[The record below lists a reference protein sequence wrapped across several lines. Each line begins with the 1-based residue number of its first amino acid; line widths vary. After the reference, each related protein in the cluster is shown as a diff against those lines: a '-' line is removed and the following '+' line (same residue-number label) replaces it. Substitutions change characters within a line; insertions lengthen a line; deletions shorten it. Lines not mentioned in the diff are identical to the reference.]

1 MHLYFKKKF
10 IFLITL
16 ECNWASWGHNFLKG
30 LPVSLTCRPPWTPL
44 FDLETVEVL
53 EGPRGGRVHMGR
65 GFAFLQRCVCEQ
77 TLSMS
82 VDRLLLEP
90 CWRGR
95 RKLVPS
101 LSPAT
106 MGTMEEETAI

>member
-1 MHLYFKKKF
+1 
-10 IFLITL
+10 
-16 ECNWASWGHNFLKG
+16 
-30 LPVSLTCRPPWTPL
+30 
-44 FDLETVEVL
+44 
-53 EGPRGGRVHMGR
+53 MGR